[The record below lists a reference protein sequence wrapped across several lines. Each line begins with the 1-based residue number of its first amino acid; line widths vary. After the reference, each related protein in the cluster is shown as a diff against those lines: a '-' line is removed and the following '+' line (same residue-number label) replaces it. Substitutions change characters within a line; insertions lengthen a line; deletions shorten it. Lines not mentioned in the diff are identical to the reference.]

1 MLENII
7 LESEW
12 LRVKGYFNVIPC
24 DNNSHDVVVFFF
36 LGGGVGGVGGL
47 NKVGQLPVLI

>member
-36 LGGGVGGVGGL
+36 GGGV
-47 NKVGQLPVLI
+47 K

>member
-24 DNNSHDVVVFFF
+24 DNNSHDVFVFF
-36 LGGGVGGVGGL
+36 LGGGGRGL

>member
-24 DNNSHDVVVFFF
+24 DNNSHDVVV
-36 LGGGVGGVGGL
+36 LGGGGV
-47 NKVGQLPVLI
+47 NKVGQLPVLL

>member
-12 LRVKGYFNVIPC
+12 LRVKGYFNVIQC

-36 LGGGVGGVGGL
+36 WGGGV
-47 NKVGQLPVLI
+47 K